1 MEYEEQI
8 CRIDKYGVS
17 NAYILVYIL
26 FCIGVCKRRIIG
38 AFTTHTR
45 DFISCFWIN
54 ICYRVGFLY
63 H

>member
-26 FCIGVCKRRIIG
+26 FCIGVCKRMVLE
-38 AFTTHTR
+38 
-45 DFISCFWIN
+45 
-54 ICYRVGFLY
+54 YK
-63 H
+63 